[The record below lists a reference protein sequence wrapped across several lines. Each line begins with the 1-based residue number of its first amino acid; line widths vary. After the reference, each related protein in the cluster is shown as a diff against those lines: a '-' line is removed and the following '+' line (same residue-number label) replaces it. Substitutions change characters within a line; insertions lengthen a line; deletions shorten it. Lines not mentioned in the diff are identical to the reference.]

1 MNIFHL
7 NNRNSRKPKIFNA
20 TTSYSINL
28 PFSSRSNSSSRLK
41 SLPAHSP
48 FSLSRSNSSPAHSN
62 LTNFDHVV
70 IRNSFSSRSGWHLM
84 RSQCDP
90 SWPWRW
96 SYHRKLG
103 CSRRIIVGTFLQRLN
118 FWTLAGTP
126 FALDMDGIC
135 NVIDFVTTRIEFVQI
150 QHKLEKNKNFYSTFK
165 KPIFRA
171 VENKFKIFFDAH

>member
-7 NNRNSRKPKIFNA
+7 NNRNSQKPKIFNA
-20 TTSYSINL
+20 TTSYSIML

-103 CSRRIIVGTFLQRLN
+103 CSRRIIVWDLFSKDWIFEQRQELLSLSI
-118 FWTLAGTP
+118 WMA
-126 FALDMDGIC
+126 FAMWSIL
-135 NVIDFVTTRIEFVQI
+135 
-150 QHKLEKNKNFYSTFK
+150 
-165 KPIFRA
+165 
-171 VENKFKIFFDAH
+171 